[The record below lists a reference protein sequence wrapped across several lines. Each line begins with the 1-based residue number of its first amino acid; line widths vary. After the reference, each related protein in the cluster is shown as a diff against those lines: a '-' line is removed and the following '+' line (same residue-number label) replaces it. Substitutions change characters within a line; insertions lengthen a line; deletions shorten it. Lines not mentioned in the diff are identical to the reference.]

1 MQITKVLN
9 FLFSDAKIKLDSLS
23 SDQRKIIT
31 INGWIKDELIR
42 IVEMKNATLNKNL
55 ITKHIGSGGYLS
67 LSLFFLFSF
76 FFFPYSK
83 RFIRDTLAAL
93 CSTGVFRFALY
104 TGTALYYRYRH
115 HRGAV
120 STSKHAM
127 YVALLFYSRRFKP
140 CCYTVNFRRDISK
153 TIIPQRCNCNAAI
166 KNDFISAL

>member
-67 LSLFFLFSF
+67 LSLFSFFLFFPLFQAFHPRHPRGTVFHGSVSF
-76 FFFPYSK
+76 
-83 RFIRDTLAAL
+83 RVLHRH
-93 CSTGVFRFALY
+93 CSLLSLSSSSWRGFNVEA
-104 TGTALYYRYRH
+104 RH
-115 HRGAV
+115 VRCVTFLSAV
-120 STSKHAM
+120 SSLVVTPLTFDAIFLKRSSPN
-127 YVALLFYSRRFKP
+127 VAIATRR
-140 CCYTVNFRRDISK
+140 
-153 TIIPQRCNCNAAI
+153 
-166 KNDFISAL
+166 